1 MTVNKIKKR
10 DGSVVGFEKEKITN
24 AIFKAAK
31 SVGGEDMELAGR
43 LTDEVVRQLEGRFRE
58 EVPSVE
64 DVQDT
69 VEKVLIEK
77 GHAKTAKAYILYR
90 REREDVRES
99 KMMLGVKDELKLS
112 VNTIKVLKSRYLLK
126 DEEGNVTESTGEFI
140 RRVAR
145 HIALTEILYHE
156 NVYDREREQTV
167 KDVKPPEDVP
177 EKLRELDLNVY
188 DVRMLYRAYKRMNAR
203 RMMKVNFLELTE
215 IVKRRWDFVKNRQD
229 EYFGLMSRFEF
240 LPNSPTLM
248 NAGAPLGQLSACFVL
263 PVGDSLDS
271 IFDSLKQTA
280 LIHQSG
286 GGTGFSFAGLR
297 HKGDMVKSTK
307 GIASGPLSFM
317 RVFDVATDVIKQGG
331 CISAKSL
338 VRTDKGVVPMA
349 RLLNCPSMGSNP
361 TRHLVYTNGDFERA
375 FLAEDN
381 GMADVF
387 RIRTEIGTEIDL
399 TYNHKVRIVDR
410 EGKFAWKEAQEL
422 KKGDWIVHV
431 LGGHSGQDI
440 DLPLIKLKQH
450 FNANR
455 INLPSEMN
463 PELAELLGIYMA
475 DGCLSSGGRIIFS
488 INKNDKQVRERIE
501 ELMLKLFNLKLGM
514 VHEKENDN
522 SENLIFYSRDL
533 CKIFGEFGWEKN
545 NSLNAFVPAHI
556 FESSAESARSFL
568 RGLFESDGDVHSDG
582 YPRLYSVS
590 ERLMKDVQQLLFGLG
605 IVSNTH
611 SYRSNN
617 RFGRNPVFHMNIVQE
632 RSIKEFIDK
641 INFISDRKR
650 EKLLKRQKKRN
661 FICNDVIP
669 NTGKLLRKLY
679 GGPGRGC
686 GRGRSKLGSNRRL
699 YRDVQHYLDGIKEN
713 SSRNLTRMRLRKL
726 MEKHPELDDPG
737 LSKIASDEY
746 FYSRVKNIGTNRVYT
761 MDIMVPTKEHFVANS
776 ILVHNKRR
784 GANMGILSIHHPDVL
799 EFISSKDSE
808 NRILTNFNIS
818 VAITD
823 EFMEALKNNGE
834 YELRNPRTGELVKKL
849 FARQVWEMITYQ
861 AWKTGDPGVIFIDE
875 VNRHNQTPH
884 IGRIESTN
892 PCIARDNWVHTDSG
906 PLQVSDLLGS
916 RFRARVNGT
925 DMLTGDQGFFRTA
938 RKDVYKL
945 STREGYSLRLTDDH
959 PVLKVKRM
967 TRDRIESEWCRAGDL
982 VPSDRI
988 LLHDHGRNPEW
999 EGKKTWEEGYLLG
1012 LLVGDGTLKKDRA
1025 VLSVWNGN
1033 GGGKG
1038 IMETALRAAE
1048 RLPHRKDFR
1057 GWSEVKGRNEHRMSL
1072 SSLKKLSE
1080 SLGMRNGRKAITP
1093 PMEKTSSGFY
1103 RGFLRGFFD
1112 SDGTVTGSQKKGVG
1126 VRLSQSDPE
1135 RLEAV
1140 QRMLLRLGIASR
1152 IYRNRR
1158 KKGTKELPDGKGGS
1172 RKYPTRAQHE
1182 LVISGAN
1189 ISLFSE
1195 RIGFSDGAKSE
1206 RLRKLLE
1213 RYKRRLNR
1221 ERFTATV
1228 SELLPEGIE
1237 DVFDVRVPG
1246 MHVFDA
1252 NGFQIHNCGEQ
1263 TLLPYESC
1271 NLGSVNLS
1279 KMLTEEKEIDW
1290 EKMKRTTEM
1299 ATHFLDS
1306 VIDAN
1311 RYPIQQ
1317 IEFMTMA
1324 NRRIGLGV
1332 MGFAEMLVRMG
1343 IPYASERALELAG
1356 KIMKLVTETARA
1368 YSVRLGKE
1376 RGNFPNFRGSVWEK
1390 SGYKDMRNCAV
1401 TTIAPTGTISII
1413 ANTSSGIEP
1422 LFAVVFVRRNVL
1434 GGETELLEINP
1445 LFEQYARKHG
1455 FYSEELMKKVS
1466 KTGSL
1471 HGIEG
1476 IPEDAKRL
1484 FVTAHDIGYEHHI
1497 KMQAAFQKYTD
1508 NAVSKTINLRSEAGI
1523 SDVENAYLLAHKLNC
1538 KGITIYRDQSKVQQ
1552 VIHLGKGKKE
1562 EEEKKTVING
1572 EEGETLKESDE
1583 TCPVCKSKLYSA
1595 EGCFTCLSCG
1605 YSKCG

>member
-1 MTVNKIKKR
+1 MTVTMIKKR
-10 DGSVVGFEKEKITN
+10 DGSVVDFEKEKITN
-24 AIFKAAK
+24 AIFKAAR
-31 SVGGEDMELAGR
+31 SVGGEDMELAR
-43 LTDEVVRQLEGRFRE
+43 SLTDDVIRKLEEKFGKD
-58 EVPSVE
+58 VPSVE

-90 REREDVRES
+90 REREDIRES

-126 DEEGNVTESTGEFI
+126 DEEGNVTESTGEFM

-145 HIALTEILYHE
+145 HISLTEILYHE

-167 KDVKPPEDVP
+167 KDVKPPEDIP
-177 EKLRELDLNVY
+177 EKLKDMGLNIY

-215 IVKRRWDFVKNRQD
+215 IVKRRWEGIKKVQD
-229 EYFGLMSRFEF
+229 DYFGIMSRFEF

-331 CISAKSL
+331 
-338 VRTDKGVVPMA
+338 
-349 RLLNCPSMGSNP
+349 
-361 TRHLVYTNGDFERA
+361 
-375 FLAEDN
+375 
-381 GMADVF
+381 
-387 RIRTEIGTEIDL
+387 
-399 TYNHKVRIVDR
+399 
-410 EGKFAWKEAQEL
+410 
-422 KKGDWIVHV
+422 
-431 LGGHSGQDI
+431 
-440 DLPLIKLKQH
+440 
-450 FNANR
+450 
-455 INLPSEMN
+455 
-463 PELAELLGIYMA
+463 
-475 DGCLSSGGRIIFS
+475 
-488 INKNDKQVRERIE
+488 
-501 ELMLKLFNLKLGM
+501 
-514 VHEKENDN
+514 
-522 SENLIFYSRDL
+522 
-533 CKIFGEFGWEKN
+533 
-545 NSLNAFVPAHI
+545 
-556 FESSAESARSFL
+556 
-568 RGLFESDGDVHSDG
+568 
-582 YPRLYSVS
+582 
-590 ERLMKDVQQLLFGLG
+590 
-605 IVSNTH
+605 
-611 SYRSNN
+611 
-617 RFGRNPVFHMNIVQE
+617 
-632 RSIKEFIDK
+632 
-641 INFISDRKR
+641 
-650 EKLLKRQKKRN
+650 
-661 FICNDVIP
+661 
-669 NTGKLLRKLY
+669 
-679 GGPGRGC
+679 
-686 GRGRSKLGSNRRL
+686 
-699 YRDVQHYLDGIKEN
+699 
-713 SSRNLTRMRLRKL
+713 
-726 MEKHPELDDPG
+726 
-737 LSKIASDEY
+737 
-746 FYSRVKNIGTNRVYT
+746 
-761 MDIMVPTKEHFVANS
+761 
-776 ILVHNKRR
+776 KRR

-823 EFMEALKNNGE
+823 EFMDALKNNGE
-834 YELRNPRTGELVKKL
+834 YELKNPRTGEVVKKL

-875 VNRHNQTPH
+875 INRHNQTPH

-892 PCIARDNWVHTDSG
+892 PCIARDNWIHTDNG
-906 PLQVSDLLGS
+906 PFQVSDLIGS
-916 RFRARVNGT
+916 RFMARVNGT
-925 DMLTGDQGFFRTA
+925 DMMTGDQGFFRTA
-938 RKDVYKL
+938 RKEVYKL
-945 STREGYSLRLTDDH
+945 RTREGYSLRLTDDH
-959 PVLKVKRM
+959 PVLKVKGM
-967 TRDRIESEWCRAGDL
+967 TRNRLESEWCRAGEL

-988 LLHDHGRNPEW
+988 LLHDHGSNPEW
-999 EGKKTWEEGYLLG
+999 EGNRTWEEGYLLG

-1025 VLSVWNGN
+1025 VLSVWNGK

-1038 IMETALRAAE
+1038 MMETALRAAE
-1048 RLPHRKDFR
+1048 RLPRRKDFG
-1057 GWSEVKGRNEHRMSL
+1057 GWSGVKGRNEQRMNL
-1072 SSLKKLSE
+1072 VSLKKLAE
-1080 SLGMRNGRKAITP
+1080 SLGMRNGRKVITP
-1093 PMEKTSSGFY
+1093 LMEKTSSDFY

-1112 SDGTVTGSQKKGVG
+1112 SDGTVIGSQKKGVS
-1126 VRLSQSDPE
+1126 VRLSQSDLE

-1172 RKYPTRAQHE
+1172 RRYPIKAQHE
-1182 LVISGAN
+1182 LVISGEN
-1189 ISLFSE
+1189 MNLFSE
-1195 RIGFSDGAKSE
+1195 RVGFSDGDKSE
-1206 RLRKLLE
+1206 KLVKLLKK
-1213 RYKRRLNR
+1213 YKRRLNR

-1279 KMLTEEKEIDW
+1279 KMLTEGNEMDW
-1290 EKMKRTTEM
+1290 DKLKRSTEL
-1299 ATHFLDS
+1299 ATHFLES

-1332 MGFAEMLVRMG
+1332 MGFAEMLIRMG
-1343 IPYASERALELAG
+1343 IPYSSEKALELAG
-1356 KIMKLVTETARA
+1356 KIMKFVTETSRA
-1368 YSVRLGKE
+1368 YSARLGEE

-1390 SGYKDMRNCAV
+1390 KGEKNMRNCAV

-1445 LFEQYARKHG
+1445 LFEKYARDHG

-1476 IPEDAKRL
+1476 VPEEAREL
-1484 FVTAHDIGYEHHI
+1484 FVTAHDVGYEHHI

-1508 NAVSKTINLRSEAGI
+1508 NAVSKTINLNAEAGI
-1523 SDVENAYLLAHKLNC
+1523 SDVENAYLLAHRLKC
-1538 KGITIYRDQSKVQQ
+1538 KGVTIYRDQSKVTQ
-1552 VIHLGKGKKE
+1552 VLNMGEGKKE
-1562 EEEKKTVING
+1562 EETVNG
-1572 EEGETLKESDE
+1572 NGHEEGGLKESDE

-1605 YSKCG
+1605 YSRCG